1 MNQILMMILP
11 VHCINN
17 YCKICKKKTKK
28 NSTCTVVSFSCTE
41 LTVYY
46 IQFLTAKLNSR
57 SKIDLDKRMKAIIYF
72 VPVSIDILK

>member
-17 YCKICKKKTKK
+17 YCKICKKKK